1 MARRGSAALLA
12 CAALAL
18 TGCEA
23 VTSFET
29 ACQKS
34 LAPAQVNVDVAPMDY
49 ASNFKLGADELTAK
63 GAANSGRI
71 TLGYI
76 ETQLKATLSA
86 AGQGKVHPFTRRYCI
101 RPQIGIQLAFAPT
114 TLYVAREQPE
124 GSCEFKVVMDHEL
137 QHFREYQAILSDLA
151 DRMENDMRARY
162 GEPILYFASAAEAE
176 RTLQAQIGAYI
187 AEQGEKMRA
196 EIVTRQGRFDTPE
209 EYFRLERFREACSR

>member
-1 MARRGSAALLA
+1 MAVTLP
-12 CAALAL
+12 
-18 TGCEA
+18 GCEV
-23 VTSFET
+23 VTSFES
-29 ACQKS
+29 ACQKD
-34 LAPAQVNVDVAPMDY
+34 LQPARVSVDVAPMDY
-49 ASNFKLGADELTAK
+49 KANFNLGATDLTAK
-63 GAANSGRI
+63 GAPSTGRI

-86 AGQGKVHPFTRRYCI
+86 GGEGKVHPFTRRYCI

-151 DRMENDMRARY
+151 DRMETDMRARY
-162 GEPILYFASAAEAE
+162 GEPILYFPSAAEAE
-176 RTLQAQIGAYI
+176 RRLQAQIGAYI

-196 EIVTRQGRFDTPE
+196 EMVARQGRFDTPE
-209 EYFRLERFREACSR
+209 EYFRLERFREACSH